1 MTTTRDLH
9 DQLVKQLE
17 GLVTGDDWT
26 AMMRVASRFHTY
38 SARNVVLILV
48 QRPDATRVAGYGTW
62 KKLGRQVRKGARGIA
77 ILAPCPTRNSDDE
90 TTRTF
95 FRTAHVFDIADTDGN
110 DLPEVAPRLLDGDA
124 PRTAWDGLAK
134 LVADNGFALDR
145 QDCSPANGVTRW
157 LDRTV
162 SVRPQLEAA
171 QAVKTLAHELGHII
185 CDHGTDP
192 RPPRNLAEVEA
203 ESIAYIVCAAL
214 GIESDDYTFPYVAR
228 WSDGDIDL
236 VKTTADRVVSRANA
250 VLTQLNAG
258 KPGEAIA

>member
-1 MTTTRDLH
+1 MTTTQDLH

-38 SARNVVLILV
+38 SARNIALIHV
-48 QRPDATRVAGYGTW
+48 QRPDATHVAGYGTW
-62 KKLGRQVRKGARGIA
+62 KTLGRQVRKGAKGIT

-95 FRTAHVFDIADTDGN
+95 FRTAHVFDIADTDGD
-110 DLPEVAPRLLDGDA
+110 DLPEVAPRLLNGDA
-124 PRTAWDGLAK
+124 PRAAWNGLAEI
-134 LVADNGFALDR
+134 VTNNGFTLDR

-162 SVRPQLEAA
+162 SVRPQLEPA
-171 QAVKTLAHELGHII
+171 QAVKTLAHELGHIL

-192 RPPRNLAEVEA
+192 RPPRSLAEVEA

-214 GIESDDYTFPYVAR
+214 GIESDDYSFPYVAR
-228 WSDGDIDL
+228 WSDGDINL
-236 VKTTADRVVSRANA
+236 VKTTADRVVRRANE
-250 VLTQLNAG
+250 VLTLLNAAT
-258 KPGEAIA
+258 PGEANA